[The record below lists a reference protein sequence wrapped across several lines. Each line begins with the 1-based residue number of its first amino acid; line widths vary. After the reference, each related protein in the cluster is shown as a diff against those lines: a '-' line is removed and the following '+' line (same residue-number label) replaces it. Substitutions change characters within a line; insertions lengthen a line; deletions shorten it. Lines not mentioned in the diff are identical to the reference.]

1 MPRTRTTRAA
11 RKPNDK
17 PKEAEASVA
26 YVGTITTTGKSE
38 AIRLEKALFRSHPEF
53 RQKSKVKAHVIGHG
67 TMLLSVADEATAE
80 SEVDPVM
87 AAFLQFLD
95 GEIARSPERI
105 RPLSAT
111 RITEARAL
119 TKEVEASDD
128 ESLPDDVTL

>member
-1 MPRTRTTRAA
+1 MPRTRATRAA

-111 RITEARAL
+111 RIAEARAL